1 MTDTHPDPA
10 TDTFY
15 HGGAMHDRDVY
26 IMSGARTAIGDF
38 GGALKDFLG
47 HQLAVFPM
55 EEALKRAKVAKE
67 MVEEVI
73 LGHCIQRTDEPNTAR
88 TAALKMGIPVTVPAF
103 TVQRQCSSAM
113 QAIVSGAQMIQLGE
127 ADIVLAGGVEA
138 MSSAPYMLK
147 TARWGQ
153 RLQHGQM
160 SDTVWEVLTDP
171 LNGMLMGLATE
182 GLVEKY
188 NITREEQDE
197 VSYRS
202 HQKAAQ
208 AIAEGKF
215 QEETVPVLI
224 PQRKGPAKVFE
235 RDEHPRK
242 DISMEELNRLTPVFK
257 KGGTVTA
264 GNSSGLNDGAAAV
277 VLMSGAKVQKLGLK
291 PMARIV
297 SYAWAAVE
305 PEFFGYGPVPATQK
319 ALQKAKLT
327 LQDMELIEV
336 NEAFAGQYLACE
348 KGLGLNREMVNVN
361 GSGIGLGHP
370 VGSTGAR
377 IIITLLYEMARR
389 GLKMGLATLCVGG
402 GMGMTTIV
410 ERIK

>member
-1 MTDTHPDPA
+1 MQ
-10 TDTFY
+10 
-15 HGGAMHDRDVY
+15 DREVY

-47 HQLAVFPM
+47 HQLAIFPM
-55 EEALKRAKVAKE
+55 EEAIRRAKITKD

-88 TAALKMGIPVTVPAF
+88 IAALKMEIPVTVPAF

-113 QAIVSGAQMIQLGE
+113 QAVLSAAQMIRLGE
-127 ADIVLAGGVEA
+127 AEIVLAGGVET
-138 MSSAPYMLK
+138 MSSAPYLVK
-147 TARWGQ
+147 SARWGQ
-153 RLQHGQM
+153 RLQHTQM
-160 SDTVWEVLTDP
+160 YDTVWEVLTDP
-171 LNGMLMGLATE
+171 LTGMLMGLATE
-182 GLVEKY
+182 GLAEKY
-188 NITREEQDE
+188 QISRQAQDE
-197 VSYRS
+197 IAFRS
-202 HQKAAQ
+202 HWNASR

-215 QEETVPVLI
+215 KEEIVPVLI
-224 PQRKGPAKVFE
+224 PQKKGEPKVFDT
-235 RDEHPRK
+235 DEHPRK
-242 DISMEELNRLTPVFK
+242 DISMEDLKKLPAAFK

-264 GNSSGLNDGAAAV
+264 GNSSGINDGASAL
-277 VLMSGAKVQKLGLK
+277 VLMSGKKARELALK

-297 SYAWAAVE
+297 AYAWAAVE

-319 ALQKAKLT
+319 ALERGNLALK
-327 LQDMELIEV
+327 DIELIEL

-348 KGLGLNREMVNVN
+348 KGLGLRREIVNVN

-389 GLKMGLATLCVGG
+389 GLRMGLASLCVGG
-402 GMGMTTIV
+402 GMGMSTIV
-410 ERIK
+410 ESV

>member
-1 MTDTHPDPA
+1 MRE
-10 TDTFY
+10 
-15 HGGAMHDRDVY
+15 RDVY

-55 EEALKRAKVAKE
+55 EEALKRAKVGKE

-113 QAIVSGAQMIQLGE
+113 QAVVSGAQMIQLGE
-127 ADIVLAGGVEA
+127 ADMVLAGGVET
-138 MSSAPYMLK
+138 MSSAPYTIK

-171 LNGMLMGLATE
+171 LNGMLMGMATE
-182 GLVEKY
+182 GLAEKY
-188 NITREEQDE
+188 KITREEQDE

-202 HQKAAQ
+202 HKNAAR

-215 QEETVPVLI
+215 KEEIVPVLI
-224 PQRKGPAKVFE
+224 PQRKGPPKVFE
-235 RDEHPRK
+235 MDEHPRK
-242 DISMEELNRLTPVFK
+242 DISMEELAKLTPVFK

-264 GNSSGLNDGAAAV
+264 GNSSGLNDGASAV

-297 SYAWAAVE
+297 SYAWAALE
-305 PEFFGYGPVPATQK
+305 PEFFGYGPVPATKK
-319 ALQKAKLT
+319 ALQRAHMT
-327 LQDMELIEV
+327 LEDMELIEV
-336 NEAFAGQYLACE
+336 NEAFAGQYMACE
-348 KGLGLNREMVNVN
+348 KGLGLKREIVNVN
-361 GSGIGLGHP
+361 GSGIALGHP

-402 GMGMTTIV
+402 GMGMATIV
-410 ERIK
+410 ERT

>member
-1 MTDTHPDPA
+1 MR
-10 TDTFY
+10 
-15 HGGAMHDRDVY
+15 DRDVY

-55 EEALKRAKVAKE
+55 EEALKRAKVGKE
-67 MVEEVI
+67 MVEEVV

-113 QAIVSGAQMIQLGE
+113 QAVVSGAQMIQLGE

-138 MSSAPYMLK
+138 MSSAPYLLK

-160 SDTVWEVLTDP
+160 SDTVWDLLTDP

-182 GLVEKY
+182 GLAEKY
-188 NITREEQDE
+188 KITREEQDE
-197 VSYRS
+197 VSFRS
-202 HQKAAQ
+202 HKNAAQ
-208 AIAEGKF
+208 AIAEGRFK
-215 QEETVPVLI
+215 EEIVPVPI
-224 PQRKGPAKVFE
+224 PQRKGPPKMFDT
-235 RDEHPRK
+235 DEHPRK
-242 DISMEELNRLTPVFK
+242 DLTMEDLAKLQPVFK

-264 GNSSGLNDGAAAV
+264 GNSSGINDGASAM

-291 PMARIV
+291 PIARIV
-297 SYAWAAVE
+297 AYAWAALE

-319 ALQKAKLT
+319 ALQRANLT

-336 NEAFAGQYLACE
+336 NEAFAGQYMACE
-348 KGLGLNREMVNVN
+348 KGLGLKREIVNVN

-410 ERIK
+410 ERV

>member
-1 MTDTHPDPA
+1 MR
-10 TDTFY
+10 
-15 HGGAMHDRDVY
+15 DRDVY
-26 IMSGARTAIGDF
+26 IMSGARTAIADF
-38 GGALKDFLG
+38 GGPLKDFLG

-55 EEALKRAKVAKE
+55 EEALKRAKVGKE
-67 MVEEVI
+67 MVEEVV

-113 QAIVSGAQMIQLGE
+113 QAVASGAQMIQLGL
-127 ADIVLAGGVEA
+127 ADVVLAGGVEM

-147 TARWGQ
+147 TTRWGQ
-153 RLQHGQM
+153 RLQHGQL
-160 SDTVWEVLTDP
+160 SDTVWDLLTDP

-182 GLVEKY
+182 GLTEKY
-188 NITREEQDE
+188 KITREEQDE
-197 VSYRS
+197 VAFRS
-202 HQKAAQ
+202 HKNAGK
-208 AIAEGKF
+208 AIAEGRFK
-215 QEETVPVLI
+215 EEIVPVPI
-224 PQRKGPAKVFE
+224 PQRKGPPKMFDT
-235 RDEHPRK
+235 DEHPRK
-242 DISMEELNRLTPVFK
+242 DLTMEDLAKLQPVFK

-264 GNSSGLNDGAAAV
+264 GNSSGINDGASAM

-291 PMARIV
+291 PIARIV
-297 SYAWAAVE
+297 AYAWAALE

-319 ALQKAKLT
+319 ALQRANLT

-336 NEAFAGQYLACE
+336 NEAFAGQYMACE
-348 KGLGLNREMVNVN
+348 KGLGLKREIVNVN
-361 GSGIGLGHP
+361 GSGIALGHP

-389 GLKMGLATLCVGG
+389 SLKMGLATLCVGG

-410 ERIK
+410 ERV

>member
-1 MTDTHPDPA
+1 MR
-10 TDTFY
+10 
-15 HGGAMHDRDVY
+15 DRDVY
-26 IMSGARTAIGDF
+26 VMSGARTAIGDF

-55 EEALKRAKVAKE
+55 EEALKRAQVSKE

-88 TAALKMGIPVTVPAF
+88 TAALKMGMPVSVPAF

-127 ADIVLAGGVEA
+127 ADIVLAGGVET
-138 MSSAPYMLK
+138 MSSAPYMIK

-182 GLVEKY
+182 GLAEKY
-188 NITREEQDE
+188 KITREEQDE
-197 VSYRS
+197 VSHRS
-202 HQKAAQ
+202 HRNAAR

-215 QEETVPVLI
+215 KEEIVPVLI
-224 PQRKGPAKVFE
+224 PQRKGTPKVFE
-235 RDEHPRK
+235 TDEHPRK
-242 DISMEELNRLTPVFK
+242 DISMEELAKLTPAFK

-277 VLMSGAKVQKLGLK
+277 ILMSGAKVQKLGVK
-291 PMARIV
+291 PLARIV
-297 SYAWAAVE
+297 SYAWAALE
-305 PEFFGYGPVPATQK
+305 PEFFGYGPVPATKK
-319 ALQKAKLT
+319 ALQKANLT

-348 KGLGLNREMVNVN
+348 KGLGLKREMVNVN

-410 ERIK
+410 ERT

>member
-1 MTDTHPDPA
+1 MRE
-10 TDTFY
+10 
-15 HGGAMHDRDVY
+15 RDVY

-55 EEALKRAKVAKE
+55 EEALKRARVSKE
-67 MVEEVI
+67 NVEEVI

-88 TAALKMGIPVTVPAF
+88 TAALKMGIPATVPAF

-113 QAIVSGAQMIQLGE
+113 QAVASGAQMIQLGL
-127 ADIVLAGGVEA
+127 ADIVLVGGVEM

-147 TARWGQ
+147 TIRWGQ
-153 RLQHGQM
+153 RLQHGQL
-160 SDTVWEVLTDP
+160 SDTVWDLLTDP

-182 GLVEKY
+182 GLAERYK
-188 NITREEQDE
+188 ITREEQDE
-197 VSYRS
+197 VSFRS
-202 HQKAAQ
+202 HKNAAK
-208 AIAEGKF
+208 AIAEGRFK
-215 QEETVPVLI
+215 EEIAPVPI
-224 PQRKGPAKVFE
+224 AQRKGPPKMFDT
-235 RDEHPRK
+235 DEHPRK
-242 DISMEELNRLTPVFK
+242 DLTMDDLVKLQPVFK

-264 GNSSGLNDGAAAV
+264 GNSSGINDGASAM

-297 SYAWAAVE
+297 AYAWAALE

-319 ALQKAKLT
+319 ALQRADLT

-336 NEAFAGQYLACE
+336 NEAFAGQYMACE
-348 KGLGLNREMVNVN
+348 KGLGLKREIVNVN

-389 GLKMGLATLCVGG
+389 SLKMGLATLCVGG

-410 ERIK
+410 ERV

>member
-1 MTDTHPDPA
+1 MR
-10 TDTFY
+10 
-15 HGGAMHDRDVY
+15 DRDVY

-55 EEALKRAKVAKE
+55 EEALKRAQVGKE

-88 TAALKMGIPVTVPAF
+88 TAALKMGIPASVPAF

-113 QAIVSGAQMIQLGE
+113 QAVVSGAQMIQLGE
-127 ADIVLAGGVEA
+127 ADIVLAGGVET
-138 MSSAPYMLK
+138 MSSAPYTIK

-171 LNGMLMGLATE
+171 LTGMLMGMATE
-182 GLVEKY
+182 GLAEKY
-188 NITREEQDE
+188 KITREEQDE

-202 HQKAAQ
+202 HKNAAR

-215 QEETVPVLI
+215 KEEIVPVLI
-224 PQRKGPAKVFE
+224 PQRKGAPKVFE
-235 RDEHPRK
+235 TDEHPRN
-242 DISMEELNRLTPVFK
+242 DISMEELAKLNPAFK

-264 GNSSGLNDGAAAV
+264 GNSSGLNDGASAV
-277 VLMSGAKVQKLGLK
+277 VLMSGAKVQKLGVK
-291 PMARIV
+291 PLARIV
-297 SYAWAAVE
+297 SYAWAALE
-305 PEFFGYGPVPATQK
+305 PEYFGYGPVPATKK
-319 ALQKAKLT
+319 ALQRANLT

-348 KGLGLNREMVNVN
+348 KGLDLRREMVNVN

-402 GMGMTTIV
+402 GMGMATIV
-410 ERIK
+410 ERT

>member
-1 MTDTHPDPA
+1 MR
-10 TDTFY
+10 
-15 HGGAMHDRDVY
+15 DRDVY

-55 EEALKRAKVAKE
+55 EEALKRAKVGKE
-67 MVEEVI
+67 MVEEVV

-113 QAIVSGAQMIQLGE
+113 QAVVSGAQMIQLGE

-138 MSSAPYMLK
+138 MSSAPYLLK

-153 RLQHGQM
+153 RLQHGQL
-160 SDTVWEVLTDP
+160 SDAVWDLLTDP

-182 GLVEKY
+182 GLAEKY
-188 NITREEQDE
+188 KITREEQDE
-197 VSYRS
+197 VSFRS
-202 HQKAAQ
+202 HKNAAK
-208 AIAEGKF
+208 AIAEGRFK
-215 QEETVPVLI
+215 EEIVPVPV
-224 PQRKGPAKVFE
+224 PQRKGPPKMFDT
-235 RDEHPRK
+235 DEHPRK
-242 DISMEELNRLTPVFK
+242 DLTMEDLAKLQPVFK

-264 GNSSGLNDGAAAV
+264 GNSSGINDGASAM

-291 PMARIV
+291 PIARIV
-297 SYAWAAVE
+297 AYAWAALE

-319 ALQKAKLT
+319 ALQRANLT

-336 NEAFAGQYLACE
+336 NEAFAGQYMACE
-348 KGLGLNREMVNVN
+348 KGLGLKREIVNVN
-361 GSGIGLGHP
+361 GSGIALGHP

-389 GLKMGLATLCVGG
+389 GLKMGLAALCVGG

-410 ERIK
+410 ERI

>member
-1 MTDTHPDPA
+1 MQ
-10 TDTFY
+10 
-15 HGGAMHDRDVY
+15 DRDVY

-38 GGALKDFLG
+38 GGGLKDFLG

-55 EEALKRAKVAKE
+55 EEALKRAKVSKE

-88 TAALKMGIPVTVPAF
+88 TAALKMGIPVSVPAF

-113 QAIVSGAQMIQLGE
+113 QAIVSGAQMIRLGE

-138 MSSAPYMLK
+138 MSSAPYVLK
-147 TARWGQ
+147 SARWGQ

-160 SDTVWEVLTDP
+160 SDTVWEVLSDP

-182 GLVEKY
+182 GLAEKY
-188 NITREEQDE
+188 KVTREEQDE
-197 VSYRS
+197 VAYRS
-202 HQKAAQ
+202 HKNAVK
-208 AIAEGKF
+208 AIAEGRFK
-215 QEETVPVLI
+215 EEIVPVAI
-224 PQRKGPAKVFE
+224 PQRKGPPKIFDT
-235 RDEHPRK
+235 DEHPRK
-242 DISMEELNRLTPVFK
+242 DICLEDLAKLPTVFK

-264 GNSSGLNDGAAAV
+264 GNSSGINDGASAV
-277 VLMSGAKVQKLGLK
+277 VLMSGKKVQKLGLNPK
-291 PMARIV
+291 ARIV
-297 SYAWAAVE
+297 AYSWAAVE

-319 ALQKAKLT
+319 ALQRANLT

-336 NEAFAGQYLACE
+336 NEAFAGQYVTCE
-348 KGLGLNREMVNVN
+348 KELGLKREIVNVN
-361 GSGIGLGHP
+361 GSGIALGHP

-377 IIITLLYEMARR
+377 ILITLLYEMARR
-389 GLKMGLATLCVGG
+389 NLKMGLATLCVGG

-410 ERIK
+410 ERI

>member
-1 MTDTHPDPA
+1 MR
-10 TDTFY
+10 
-15 HGGAMHDRDVY
+15 DRDVY
-26 IMSGARTAIGDF
+26 VMSGARTAIGDF

-55 EEALKRAKVAKE
+55 EEALKRAQVGKE

-88 TAALKMGIPVTVPAF
+88 TAALKMGIPVSVPAF

-127 ADIVLAGGVEA
+127 ADIVLAGGVET
-138 MSSAPYMLK
+138 MSSAPYVIK

-171 LNGMLMGLATE
+171 LSGMLMGLATE
-182 GLVEKY
+182 GLAEKY
-188 NITREEQDE
+188 KITREEQDE
-197 VSYRS
+197 VSHRS
-202 HQKAAQ
+202 HKNAAR

-215 QEETVPVLI
+215 KEEIVPVLI
-224 PQRKGPAKVFE
+224 PQRKGTPKVFE
-235 RDEHPRK
+235 TDEHPRK
-242 DISMEELNRLTPVFK
+242 DISMEELAKLTPAFK

-264 GNSSGLNDGAAAV
+264 GNSSGLSDGAAAV
-277 VLMSGAKVQKLGLK
+277 ILMSGAKVQKLGVK
-291 PMARIV
+291 PLARIV
-297 SYAWAAVE
+297 SYAWAALE
-305 PEFFGYGPVPATQK
+305 PEFFGYGPVPATKK
-319 ALQKAKLT
+319 ALQKANLT

-348 KGLGLNREMVNVN
+348 KGLGLKREMVNVN

-410 ERIK
+410 ERT

>member
-1 MTDTHPDPA
+1 MR
-10 TDTFY
+10 
-15 HGGAMHDRDVY
+15 DRDVY

-55 EEALKRAKVAKE
+55 EEALKRAQVGKE

-88 TAALKMGIPVTVPAF
+88 TAALKMGIPVSVPAF

-127 ADIVLAGGVEA
+127 ADIVLAGGVET
-138 MSSAPYMLK
+138 MSSAPYMIK

-160 SDTVWEVLTDP
+160 SDTVWEILTDP
-171 LNGMLMGLATE
+171 LNGMLMGMATE
-182 GLVEKY
+182 GLAEKY
-188 NITREEQDE
+188 KITREEQDE

-202 HQKAAQ
+202 HKNAAR
-208 AIAEGKF
+208 AVAEGKF
-215 QEETVPVLI
+215 KEEIVPVLI
-224 PQRKGPAKVFE
+224 PQRKGAPKVFE
-235 RDEHPRK
+235 TDEHPRK
-242 DISMEELNRLTPVFK
+242 DISMEELAKLNPAFK

-264 GNSSGLNDGAAAV
+264 GNSSGLNDGASAV
-277 VLMSGAKVQKLGLK
+277 ILMSGAKVQKLGLK
-291 PMARIV
+291 PLARIV
-297 SYAWAAVE
+297 SYAWAALE
-305 PEFFGYGPVPATQK
+305 PEFFGYGPVPATKK
-319 ALQKAKLT
+319 ALQRANLT

-348 KGLGLNREMVNVN
+348 KGLGLKREMVNVN

-389 GLKMGLATLCVGG
+389 SLKMGLATLCVGG

-410 ERIK
+410 ERA

>member
-1 MTDTHPDPA
+1 MR
-10 TDTFY
+10 
-15 HGGAMHDRDVY
+15 DRDVY

-55 EEALKRAKVAKE
+55 EEALKRAQVSKE

-88 TAALKMGIPVTVPAF
+88 TAALKMGIPVSVPAF

-127 ADIVLAGGVEA
+127 ADIVLAGGVET
-138 MSSAPYMLK
+138 MSSAPYMIK

-182 GLVEKY
+182 GLAEKY
-188 NITREEQDE
+188 KITREEQDE
-197 VSYRS
+197 VSHRS
-202 HQKAAQ
+202 HRNAAR

-215 QEETVPVLI
+215 KEEIVPVLI
-224 PQRKGPAKVFE
+224 PQRKGTPKVFE
-235 RDEHPRK
+235 TDEHPRK
-242 DISMEELNRLTPVFK
+242 DISMEELAKLTPAFK

-264 GNSSGLNDGAAAV
+264 GNSSGLSDGAAAV
-277 VLMSGAKVQKLGLK
+277 ILMSGAKVQKLGVK
-291 PMARIV
+291 PLARIV
-297 SYAWAAVE
+297 SYAWAALE
-305 PEFFGYGPVPATQK
+305 PEFFGYGPVPATKK
-319 ALQKAKLT
+319 ALQKANLT

-348 KGLGLNREMVNVN
+348 KGLGLRREMVNVN

-410 ERIK
+410 ERT

>member
-1 MTDTHPDPA
+1 MR
-10 TDTFY
+10 
-15 HGGAMHDRDVY
+15 DRDVY

-55 EEALKRAKVAKE
+55 EEALKRAQVSKE
-67 MVEEVI
+67 MLEEVI

-88 TAALKMGIPVTVPAF
+88 TAALKMGIPVSVPAF

-127 ADIVLAGGVEA
+127 ADIVLAGGVET
-138 MSSAPYMLK
+138 MSSAPYTIK
-147 TARWGQ
+147 SARWGQ

-171 LNGMLMGLATE
+171 LNGMLMGMATE
-182 GLVEKY
+182 GLAEKY
-188 NITREEQDE
+188 KITREEQDE

-202 HQKAAQ
+202 HKNAAR

-215 QEETVPVLI
+215 KEEIVPVLI
-224 PQRKGPAKVFE
+224 PQRKGVPKVFE
-235 RDEHPRK
+235 TDEHPRK
-242 DISMEELNRLTPVFK
+242 DISMEELAKLNPAFK

-264 GNSSGLNDGAAAV
+264 GNSSGLNDGASAV
-277 VLMSGAKVQKLGLK
+277 ILMSGAKVQELGLK
-291 PMARIV
+291 PLARIV
-297 SYAWAAVE
+297 SYAWAALE
-305 PEFFGYGPVPATQK
+305 PEYFGYGPVPATKK
-319 ALQKAKLT
+319 ALQRANLT

-336 NEAFAGQYLACE
+336 NEAFAGQYMACE
-348 KGLGLNREMVNVN
+348 KGLGLKREIVNVN

-389 GLKMGLATLCVGG
+389 NLKMGLATLCVGG

-410 ERIK
+410 ERT

>member
-1 MTDTHPDPA
+1 MQ
-10 TDTFY
+10 
-15 HGGAMHDRDVY
+15 DRDVY

-55 EEALKRAKVAKE
+55 EEALKRAKVSKE

-73 LGHCIQRTDEPNTAR
+73 LGHCIQRSDEPNTAR
-88 TAALKMGIPVTVPAF
+88 TAALKMGIPVSVPAF

-113 QAIVSGAQMIQLGE
+113 QAIVSGAQMIKLGE

-160 SDTVWEVLTDP
+160 NDTVWDILTDP
-171 LNGMLMGLATE
+171 LNGMLMGMATE

-188 NITREEQDE
+188 KITREEQDE

-202 HQKAAQ
+202 HKNAAK

-215 QEETVPVLI
+215 KEEIVPVPM
-224 PQRKGPAKVFE
+224 PQRKGPPKIFDT
-235 RDEHPRK
+235 DEHPRK
-242 DISMEELNRLTPVFK
+242 DLTMGDLAKLATVFK

-264 GNSSGLNDGAAAV
+264 GNSSGINDGAAAV

-297 SYAWAAVE
+297 SYAWAALE

-319 ALQKAKLT
+319 ALQRAKLT
-327 LQDMELIEV
+327 LPDMELIEV
-336 NEAFAGQYLACE
+336 NEAFAGQYMACE
-348 KGLGLNREMVNVN
+348 KGLGLKREIVNVN

-377 IIITLLYEMARR
+377 ILITLLYEMARR
-389 GLKMGLATLCVGG
+389 NLKMGLATLCVGG

-410 ERIK
+410 ERI

>member
-1 MTDTHPDPA
+1 MR
-10 TDTFY
+10 
-15 HGGAMHDRDVY
+15 DRDVY
-26 IMSGARTAIGDF
+26 VMSGARTAIGDF

-55 EEALKRAKVAKE
+55 EEALKRAQVSKE

-88 TAALKMGIPVTVPAF
+88 TAALKMGIPVSVPAF

-127 ADIVLAGGVEA
+127 ADIVLAGGVET
-138 MSSAPYMLK
+138 MSSAPYMIK

-182 GLVEKY
+182 GLAEKY
-188 NITREEQDE
+188 KITREEQDE
-197 VSYRS
+197 VSHRS
-202 HQKAAQ
+202 HRNAAR

-215 QEETVPVLI
+215 KEEIVPVLI
-224 PQRKGPAKVFE
+224 PQRKGTPKVFE
-235 RDEHPRK
+235 TDEHPRK
-242 DISMEELNRLTPVFK
+242 DISMEELAKLTPAFK

-277 VLMSGAKVQKLGLK
+277 ILMSGAKVQKLGVK
-291 PMARIV
+291 PLARIV
-297 SYAWAAVE
+297 SYAWAALE
-305 PEFFGYGPVPATQK
+305 PEFFGYGPVPATKK
-319 ALQKAKLT
+319 ALQKANLT

-348 KGLGLNREMVNVN
+348 KGLGLKREMVNVN

-410 ERIK
+410 ERT

>member
-1 MTDTHPDPA
+1 MR
-10 TDTFY
+10 
-15 HGGAMHDRDVY
+15 DRDVY

-55 EEALKRAKVAKE
+55 EEALKRAQVGKE

-88 TAALKMGIPVTVPAF
+88 TAALKMGIPVSVPAF

-127 ADIVLAGGVEA
+127 ADIVLAGGVET
-138 MSSAPYMLK
+138 MSSAPYMIK

-182 GLVEKY
+182 GLAEKY
-188 NITREEQDE
+188 KITREEQDE
-197 VSYRS
+197 VSHRS
-202 HQKAAQ
+202 HRNAAR

-215 QEETVPVLI
+215 KEEIVPVLI
-224 PQRKGPAKVFE
+224 PQRKGTPKVFE
-235 RDEHPRK
+235 TDEHPRK
-242 DISMEELNRLTPVFK
+242 DISMEELAKLTPAFK

-264 GNSSGLNDGAAAV
+264 GNSSGLSDGAAAV
-277 VLMSGAKVQKLGLK
+277 ILMSGAKVQKLGVK
-291 PMARIV
+291 PLARIV
-297 SYAWAAVE
+297 SYAWAALE
-305 PEFFGYGPVPATQK
+305 PEYFGYGPVPATKK
-319 ALQKAKLT
+319 ALQKANLT

-348 KGLGLNREMVNVN
+348 KGLGLRREMVNVN

-410 ERIK
+410 ERT

>member
-1 MTDTHPDPA
+1 MR
-10 TDTFY
+10 
-15 HGGAMHDRDVY
+15 DRDVY

-55 EEALKRAKVAKE
+55 GEALKRAQVGKE

-88 TAALKMGIPVTVPAF
+88 TAALKMGIPASVPAF

-113 QAIVSGAQMIQLGE
+113 QAVVSGAQMIQLGE

-138 MSSAPYMLK
+138 MSSAPYTIK

-171 LNGMLMGLATE
+171 LTGMLMGMATE
-182 GLVEKY
+182 GLAEKY
-188 NITREEQDE
+188 KITREEQDE

-202 HQKAAQ
+202 HKNAAR

-215 QEETVPVLI
+215 KEEIVPVLI
-224 PQRKGPAKVFE
+224 PQRKGAPKVFE
-235 RDEHPRK
+235 TDEHPRK
-242 DISMEELNRLTPVFK
+242 DISMEELAKLNPAFK

-264 GNSSGLNDGAAAV
+264 GNSSGLNDGASAV
-277 VLMSGAKVQKLGLK
+277 VLMSGAKVQKLGVK
-291 PMARIV
+291 PLARIV
-297 SYAWAAVE
+297 SYAWAALE
-305 PEFFGYGPVPATQK
+305 PEYFGYGPVPATKK
-319 ALQKAKLT
+319 ALQRANLT

-348 KGLGLNREMVNVN
+348 KGLDLRREMVNVN

-410 ERIK
+410 ERT

>member
-1 MTDTHPDPA
+1 MR
-10 TDTFY
+10 
-15 HGGAMHDRDVY
+15 DRDVY
-26 IMSGARTAIGDF
+26 IMSGARTAIADF
-38 GGALKDFLG
+38 GGPLKDFLG

-55 EEALKRAKVAKE
+55 EEALKRAKISKE
-67 MVEEVI
+67 NVEEVI

-113 QAIVSGAQMIQLGE
+113 QAVASGAQMIQLGL
-127 ADIVLAGGVEA
+127 ADVVLAGGVEM

-147 TARWGQ
+147 TTRWGQ
-153 RLQHGQM
+153 RLQHGQL
-160 SDTVWEVLTDP
+160 SDTVWDLLTDP

-182 GLVEKY
+182 GLAEKY
-188 NITREEQDE
+188 KITRAEQDE
-197 VSYRS
+197 ISFRS
-202 HQKAAQ
+202 HRNAAK
-208 AIAEGKF
+208 AIAEGRFK
-215 QEETVPVLI
+215 EEIIPVPI
-224 PQRKGPAKVFE
+224 PQRKGPPKMFDT
-235 RDEHPRK
+235 DEHPRK
-242 DISMEELNRLTPVFK
+242 DLTMEDLAKLQPVFK

-264 GNSSGLNDGAAAV
+264 GNSSGINDGASAM

-291 PMARIV
+291 PIARIV
-297 SYAWAAVE
+297 AYAWAALE

-319 ALQKAKLT
+319 ALQRANLT

-336 NEAFAGQYLACE
+336 NEAFAGQYMACE
-348 KGLGLNREMVNVN
+348 KGLGLKREIVNVN
-361 GSGIGLGHP
+361 GSGIALGHP

-410 ERIK
+410 ERV

>member
-1 MTDTHPDPA
+1 
-10 TDTFY
+10 
-15 HGGAMHDRDVY
+15 MHDRDVY
-26 IMSGARTAIGDF
+26 IMGGARTAIGDF

-55 EEALKRAKVAKE
+55 EEALKRAKISKE

-88 TAALKMGIPVTVPAF
+88 TAGLKMGIPVSVPAF
-103 TVQRQCSSAM
+103 TVQRQCSSGM
-113 QAIVSGAQMIQLGE
+113 QAIVSGAQMIKLGE

-153 RLQHGQM
+153 RLQHTQM
-160 SDTVWEVLTDP
+160 NDMVWDVLTDP
-171 LNGMLMGLATE
+171 LNGMLMGMATE

-188 NITREEQDE
+188 KITREEQDE

-202 HQKAAQ
+202 HRNAAKAT
-208 AIAEGKF
+208 AEGKF
-215 QEETVPVLI
+215 KEEIVPIPI
-224 PQRKGPAKVFE
+224 PQRKGPPKIFDT
-235 RDEHPRK
+235 DEHPRK
-242 DISMEELNRLTPVFK
+242 DLTMEDLAKLPTVFK

-264 GNSSGLNDGAAAV
+264 GNSSGINDGAAAV

-297 SYAWAAVE
+297 SYAWAALE

-319 ALQKAKLT
+319 ALQRAKLT
-327 LQDMELIEV
+327 LSDMELIEV
-336 NEAFAGQYLACE
+336 NEAFAGQYMACE
-348 KGLGLNREMVNVN
+348 KGLGLKREIVNVN

-377 IIITLLYEMARR
+377 ILITLLYEMARR
-389 GLKMGLATLCVGG
+389 NLKMGLATLCVGG

-410 ERIK
+410 ERI

>member
-1 MTDTHPDPA
+1 
-10 TDTFY
+10 
-15 HGGAMHDRDVY
+15 MHDRDVY
-26 IMSGARTAIGDF
+26 IMGGARTAIGDF

-55 EEALKRAKVAKE
+55 EEALKRAKISKE

-88 TAALKMGIPVTVPAF
+88 TAGLKMGIPVSVPAF
-103 TVQRQCSSAM
+103 TVQRQCSSGM
-113 QAIVSGAQMIQLGE
+113 QAIVSGAQMIKLGE

-153 RLQHGQM
+153 RLQHTQM
-160 SDTVWEVLTDP
+160 NDMVWDVLTDP
-171 LNGMLMGLATE
+171 LNGMLMGMATE

-188 NITREEQDE
+188 KITREEQDE

-202 HQKAAQ
+202 HRNAAKAT
-208 AIAEGKF
+208 AEGKF
-215 QEETVPVLI
+215 KEEIVPIPI
-224 PQRKGPAKVFE
+224 PQRKGPPKIFDT
-235 RDEHPRK
+235 DEHPRK
-242 DISMEELNRLTPVFK
+242 DLTMEDLAKLPTVFK

-264 GNSSGLNDGAAAV
+264 GNSSGINDGAAAV

-297 SYAWAAVE
+297 SYAWAALE

-319 ALQKAKLT
+319 ALERAKLT
-327 LQDMELIEV
+327 LPDMELIEV
-336 NEAFAGQYLACE
+336 NEAFAGQYMACE
-348 KGLGLNREMVNVN
+348 KGLGLKREIVNVN

-377 IIITLLYEMARR
+377 ILITLLYEMARR
-389 GLKMGLATLCVGG
+389 NLKMGLATLCVGG

-410 ERIK
+410 ERI

>member
-1 MTDTHPDPA
+1 MQ
-10 TDTFY
+10 
-15 HGGAMHDRDVY
+15 DRDVY

-55 EEALKRAKVAKE
+55 EEALKRAKVSKE

-73 LGHCIQRTDEPNTAR
+73 LGHCIQRSDEPNTAR
-88 TAALKMGIPVTVPAF
+88 TAALKMAIPVSVPAF

-113 QAIVSGAQMIQLGE
+113 QAIVSGAQMIKLGE

-160 SDTVWEVLTDP
+160 NDTVWDVLTDP
-171 LNGMLMGLATE
+171 LNGMLMGMATE

-188 NITREEQDE
+188 KITRGEQDE

-202 HQKAAQ
+202 HKNAAK

-215 QEETVPVLI
+215 KEEIVPVPI
-224 PQRKGPAKVFE
+224 PQRKGPPKIFDT
-235 RDEHPRK
+235 DEHPRK
-242 DISMEELNRLTPVFK
+242 DLTMEDLAKLPTIFK

-264 GNSSGLNDGAAAV
+264 GNSSGINDGAAAV
-277 VLMSGAKVQKLGLK
+277 VLMSGAKVQRLGLK
-291 PMARIV
+291 PMARII
-297 SYAWAAVE
+297 SYAWAALE
-305 PEFFGYGPVPATQK
+305 PEYFGYGPVPATQK
-319 ALQKAKLT
+319 ALQRGKLT
-327 LQDMELIEV
+327 LPDMELIEV
-336 NEAFAGQYLACE
+336 NEAFAGQYMACE
-348 KGLGLNREMVNVN
+348 KGLGLKREIVNVN

-377 IIITLLYEMARR
+377 ILITLLYEMARR
-389 GLKMGLATLCVGG
+389 NLKMGLATLCVGG

-410 ERIK
+410 ERI